1 MEIRFETNDRLII
14 PPLCLTQTTIYVY
27 FVAVTHLSLVPS
39 YTAADLVSVL
49 LLFSARC
56 VSITVRLTR
65 LHTFRKPN
73 CSIRTEWC
81 TYVSFIDLIGPNR
94 SVIIKPLY
102 ANTHIFILFVK
113 SMMVCSSACNVT
125 PQHVTRSLT
134 SGSLLS
140 LKQWL
145 NTFFYWIKWRF
156 DLNACVEQ
164 IAFQL
169 PSIATQFDNECHCN
183 RSSLT
188 QDNKLTQSEWGLRKF
203 VFMIIYFIC
212 IHGNNNN
219 NEWGSF
225 VWLARRSKQSV
236 RDLVNTPNHLFN
248 VLSARMIAFTQQMSS
263 TKLRFFFPSRPILK

>member
-1 MEIRFETNDRLII
+1 MIVWSF
-14 PPLCLTQTTIYVY
+14 PPLLHPNHDICLLCCSD
-27 FVAVTHLSLVPS
+27 ASLALVPC

-49 LLFSARC
+49 LPFSARC

-65 LHTFRKPN
+65 LHSFEKPD
-73 CSIRTEWC
+73 CSIRAEWC

-102 ANTHIFILFVK
+102 ANIHIFILFVK

-140 LKQWL
+140 LKQWF
-145 NTFFYWIKWRF
+145 NTFSYWIKWRF

-203 VFMIIYFIC
+203 MIIYFIC
-212 IHGNNNN
+212 IHGNNN

-248 VLSARMIAFTQQMSS
+248 VLSAQMIAFT
-263 TKLRFFFPSRPILK
+263 